1 MQNILPSIHLL
12 EIFMPV
18 ADREDFLVGM
28 LEEVKNIDFYKG
40 IELPVIFQKENI
52 AKVRRIAR
60 EKSYQVTE
68 WASPDI
74 IKRGYNLSSTD
85 RELRGKSVGYAVELM
100 KIAAEAG
107 TAIVG
112 LPSGDDP
119 GDLKREE
126 AKKALFDSYCRI
138 SEAAKEYDGLHLTL
152 EPLDRYVHKK
162 QLMGP
167 IHEVAEWF
175 GVLKKT
181 CPNFYLHWDSAH
193 EALAGI
199 GLM

>member
-68 WASPDI
+68 WH
-74 IKRGYNLSSTD
+74 RL
-85 RELRGKSVGYAVELM
+85 
-100 KIAAEAG
+100 
-107 TAIVG
+107 
-112 LPSGDDP
+112 
-119 GDLKREE
+119 
-126 AKKALFDSYCRI
+126 I
-138 SEAAKEYDGLHLTL
+138 S
-152 EPLDRYVHKK
+152 
-162 QLMGP
+162 
-167 IHEVAEWF
+167 
-175 GVLKKT
+175 
-181 CPNFYLHWDSAH
+181 
-193 EALAGI
+193 
-199 GLM
+199 

>member
-1 MQNILPSIHLL
+1 MRGRADYRIKSYKKEVTDAEYIAIHPFAGNLYAGG
-12 EIFMPV
+12 EW
-18 ADREDFLVGM
+18 EDFLVGM

-85 RELRGKSVGYAVELM
+85 RELRVQSVGYAVELM

-112 LPSGDDP
+112 LHQEMI
-119 GDLKREE
+119 RV
-126 AKKALFDSYCRI
+126 I
-138 SEAAKEYDGLHLTL
+138 
-152 EPLDRYVHKK
+152 
-162 QLMGP
+162 
-167 IHEVAEWF
+167 
-175 GVLKKT
+175 
-181 CPNFYLHWDSAH
+181 
-193 EALAGI
+193 
-199 GLM
+199 

>member
-28 LEEVKNIDFYKG
+28 LEEVKKIDFYKG

-60 EKSYQVTE
+60 EKSYQITE

-85 RELRGKSVGYAVELM
+85 RELRGQSVGYAVELM

-112 LPSGDDP
+112 LPSGDD
-119 GDLKREE
+119 
-126 AKKALFDSYCRI
+126 RI
-138 SEAAKEYDGLHLTL
+138 LRQRGGFCHVGGKTPPAAHHRQKGGLGRQKCLCL
-152 EPLDRYVHKK
+152 PLCGGWR
-162 QLMGP
+162 GGFSP
-167 IHEVAEWF
+167 
-175 GVLKKT
+175 
-181 CPNFYLHWDSAH
+181 C
-193 EALAGI
+193 
-199 GLM
+199 